1 MKKIKFIV
9 FLLFIIILGFA
20 EIICDRCGVLNPAD
34 SMFCQDCGARLVKS
48 GKKSSQKNLSH
59 QKEEKICPSCRV
71 KNLTSANFCQN
82 CGIKLTEVAENKEKE
97 VIDHPKKDSKFTKA
111 IIFSVLFPG
120 AGHIYLNEKHE
131 KTKGII
137 LASSSAGLLLGSFVM
152 WNYAESRYKEYEET
166 NDDFAYDDYSTS
178 IDVANFLLVLFGCVW
193 IYNVVDIYITTS
205 KISKFSFFKNNNLE
219 LSFDISPNKFSIYMT
234 RRI

>member
-9 FLLFIIILGFA
+9 FLLCISILGFA

-48 GKKSSQKNLSH
+48 GKKSSQKNLSP
-59 QKEEKICPSCRV
+59 QKEEKICPYCRV

-82 CGIKLTEVAENKEKE
+82 CGTKLTEVKEKE
-97 VIDHPKKDSKFTKA
+97 IISYSKKDSKFTKA
-111 IIFSVLFPG
+111 ILFSVLFPG
-120 AGHIYLNEKHE
+120 VGHIYLAEKHE

-152 WNYAESRYKEYEET
+152 WNYAESRYKEYEKT

-205 KISKFSFFKNNNLE
+205 KISKFSFFKNNDLK
-219 LSFDISPNKFSIYMT
+219 LSFDISPNKFSIYIT